1 MALVA
6 LLRLFSN
13 TYRESLVVK
22 RMLGYPLIRLFAPA
36 LVVITVTGTVAVV
49 VASLLQSKSAI
60 LGSIILLAIQL
71 ALVTFLIR
79 RYSRLQLSSA
89 LKE

>member
-1 MALVA
+1 MK
-6 LLRLFSN
+6 S
-13 TYRESLVVK
+13 
-22 RMLGYPLIRLFAPA
+22 
-36 LVVITVTGTVAVV
+36 
-49 VASLLQSKSAI
+49 LQSKSAI